1 MIQLV
6 VVRDFSDYPAGQ
18 EDGRRFRLHWLRPMF
33 SRAAA
38 TGEKLLVD
46 LDGGCGY
53 ATSFLREAFGGL
65 AQQHTPEKVL
75 EVLAFKS
82 KEEPYLED
90 DIRRYIRETRTS

>member
-6 VVRDFSDYPAGQ
+6 IVRDFSDYPAGQ

-46 LDGGCGY
+46 LDGG
-53 ATSFLREAFGGL
+53 
-65 AQQHTPEKVL
+65 
-75 EVLAFKS
+75 
-82 KEEPYLED
+82 
-90 DIRRYIRETRTS
+90 